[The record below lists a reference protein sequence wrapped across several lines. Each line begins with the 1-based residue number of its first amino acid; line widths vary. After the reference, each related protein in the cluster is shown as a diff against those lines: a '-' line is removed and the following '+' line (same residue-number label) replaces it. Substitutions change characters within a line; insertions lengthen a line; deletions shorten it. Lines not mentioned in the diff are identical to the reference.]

1 MTASFGA
8 ARDIARSRDHLKRVE
23 GAQVIG
29 MISIASSVWTKS
41 TGKQL
46 PPGRGP
52 VPGPA
57 TAL

>member
-8 ARDIARSRDHLKRVE
+8 ARDIARSQDHLKRVE

-46 PPGRGP
+46 PPRRGP
-52 VPGPA
+52 VPDPA

>member
-29 MISIASSVWTKS
+29 MISIASSGWTKS

-52 VPGPA
+52 VPDPA

>member
-8 ARDIARSRDHLKRVE
+8 ARNIARSKGHLKRVE

-29 MISIASSVWTKS
+29 MISIASSVWTSS

-46 PPGRGP
+46 PIGRGL
-52 VPGPA
+52 VPDPA
-57 TAL
+57 TAM

>member
-8 ARDIARSRDHLKRVE
+8 ARDIARCKGHLKRVE
-23 GAQVIG
+23 GAQFIG

-46 PPGRGP
+46 PPRRGP
-52 VPGPA
+52 VPDPA

>member
-8 ARDIARSRDHLKRVE
+8 ARDIARCKGHLKRVE
-23 GAQVIG
+23 GVQVIS
-29 MISIASSVWTKS
+29 MICIASSVWTKS

-46 PPGRGP
+46 PPGRGL
-52 VPGPA
+52 VPDPA

>member
-8 ARDIARSRDHLKRVE
+8 ARDIARSKGHLKRVE

-29 MISIASSVWTKS
+29 MISIASIGWTKS

-46 PPGRGP
+46 PIGRGL
-52 VPGPA
+52 VPDPA
-57 TAL
+57 TAM